1 MTHEYERVIAPADAL
16 RLHLNE
22 NTAGCSP
29 KVLEAIQS
37 LTRHDIATY
46 PDYDAVTAA
55 CAARLGVGAD
65 RLVLTNGL
73 DDGILATAMAALK
86 HSPREAPFESI
97 IVVPAFDM
105 YAACTDAA
113 GGRIVEV
120 PLGDGFA
127 FPFAALLAASNERTR
142 AVFLTNPNNPTGG
155 LVREQDILT
164 IARSAPQALIF
175 VDEAYA
181 DFAGQTLLGPGFD
194 ALPSNVIVGR
204 TFAKAYGLAGIRAGA
219 VVGAAETIAPLRRT
233 VPPYTLNVGAAV
245 ALPAALED
253 VGYFDWYV
261 AQVTESRQLLYRT
274 LDRFGVTYWPSHG
287 NFVLVRFGAQLRA
300 VIDGLAER
308 GVAIRDRSRDPG
320 CAGCARIT
328 AGVVEHTIRCTQA
341 LEEVLC
347 GAA

>member
-29 KVLEAIQS
+29 RVLAAIHQ
-37 LTRHDIATY
+37 LTRHDIAIY

-55 CAARLGVGAD
+55 CAARLDVSPD

-73 DDGILATAMAALK
+73 DDGILATAIAALK

-120 PLGDGFA
+120 PLGDDFV
-127 FPFAALLAASNERTR
+127 FPLAAILAAVNERTR

-155 LVREQDILT
+155 LIREQDIVT
-164 IARSAPQALIF
+164 IARAATQALIF

-181 DFAGQTLLGPGFD
+181 DFAGQTLLGP
-194 ALPSNVIVGR
+194 ALDRLPPNIIVGR

-219 VVGAAETIAPLRRT
+219 VVGAAATIAPLRRT

-261 AQVTESRQLLYRT
+261 AQVAESRQLLYRT
-274 LDRFGVTYWPSHG
+274 LDGLGITYWPSHG
-287 NFVLVRFGAQLRA
+287 NFVLVRFGMRLAT
-300 VIDGLAER
+300 VIEGLAAR

-328 AGVVEHTIRCTQA
+328 TGIVEHTVRCTQA

>member
-1 MTHEYERVIAPADAL
+1 
-16 RLHLNE
+16 
-22 NTAGCSP
+22 
-29 KVLEAIQS
+29 
-37 LTRHDIATY
+37 
-46 PDYDAVTAA
+46 
-55 CAARLGVGAD
+55 
-65 RLVLTNGL
+65 
-73 DDGILATAMAALK
+73 
-86 HSPREAPFESI
+86 
-97 IVVPAFDM
+97 
-105 YAACTDAA
+105 
-113 GGRIVEV
+113 
-120 PLGDGFA
+120 
-127 FPFAALLAASNERTR
+127 
-142 AVFLTNPNNPTGG
+142 
-155 LVREQDILT
+155 
-164 IARSAPQALIF
+164 
-175 VDEAYA
+175 
-181 DFAGQTLLGPGFD
+181 
-194 ALPSNVIVGR
+194 
-204 TFAKAYGLAGIRAGA
+204 

-287 NFVLVRFGAQLRA
+287 NFVLVRFGGRLRA

-328 AGVVEHTIRCTQA
+328 TGVVEHTVRCTQA